1 MENINE
7 NYEADKARQLNS
19 MQDKIAAKRKAKQ
32 DALKK
37 KQENEM
43 AKEMIEQK
51 KELAETERNVVRF
64 FSMKLDVK
72 KCRIY
77 ILDCESGTLI
87 IRLHEKLVMF

>member
-51 KELAETERNVVRF
+51 KELAETERNVVW
-64 FSMKLDVK
+64 
-72 KCRIY
+72 
-77 ILDCESGTLI
+77 ILSLEVRC
-87 IRLHEKLVMF
+87 